1 MAACPPGTILNPR
14 TYRCVTGAGRVAR
27 RLAAAGEIAEAEV
40 GYAAALAPYYAPVRR
55 TRRAPR
61 QEAPV
66 PLASYY
72 APAKP
77 APLAPY
83 YAPAKP
89 SPYYA
94 PVPPKP
100 VLLAPPPPLVSCGP
114 GQQRNP
120 QTGRCIRVGGR
131 TYKRIQAPV
140 PPAPAPPA
148 PRRATSD
155 APLPVGTATTVP
167 LADRKTMADWANTN
181 CINSR
186 DPITGRDFKTLDST
200 ALQELIRLHNR
211 TCALA
216 TGLNDRV
223 YAQHMAGQ
231 VATLPDGSAHMTLDD
246 FTALRAAMRRRNPA
260 YKIPGRKHR
269 PPPAN
274 WQLYV
279 SSDSRS
285 GPDFASVMYIDVTK
299 ARRTASGSSIEFPT
313 EAVMVDLGFIP
324 TAVLPGGLCSMNTIV
339 NALKA
344 LDESHR
350 LLTPVAGGWK
360 PVSGFPFSKRY
371 WGANDRIR
379 QERVSRLCR
388 ELVNIQAR
396 PF

>member
-1 MAACPPGTILNPR
+1 
-14 TYRCVTGAGRVAR
+14 
-27 RLAAAGEIAEAEV
+27 
-40 GYAAALAPYYAPVRR
+40 
-55 TRRAPR
+55 
-61 QEAPV
+61 
-66 PLASYY
+66 
-72 APAKP
+72 
-77 APLAPY
+77 
-83 YAPAKP
+83 
-89 SPYYA
+89 
-94 PVPPKP
+94 
-100 VLLAPPPPLVSCGP
+100 
-114 GQQRNP
+114 
-120 QTGRCIRVGGR
+120 
-131 TYKRIQAPV
+131 
-140 PPAPAPPA
+140 
-148 PRRATSD
+148 
-155 APLPVGTATTVP
+155 
-167 LADRKTMADWANTN
+167 MADWANTN

-285 GPDFASVMYIDVTK
+285 GPDFASVMYIDVSK